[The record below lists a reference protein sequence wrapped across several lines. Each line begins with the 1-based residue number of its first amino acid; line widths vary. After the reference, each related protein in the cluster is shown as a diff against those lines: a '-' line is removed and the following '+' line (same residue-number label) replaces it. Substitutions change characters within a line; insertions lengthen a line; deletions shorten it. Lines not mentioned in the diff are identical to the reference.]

1 MAGEAVGINL
11 PVYNLSSVA
20 VTERNAQYPGD
31 PFTDDNGDGS
41 YNTYLGCNRAGA
53 CAPGIGINSG
63 NMAYL
68 TPQIGNENPQQ
79 FTLED
84 QAEAARIPQDSQHI
98 GGVAEAVTPGGE
110 LAQPVVPNFTPAVIP
125 VNMIVDPNGTP
136 DFNNTANMVV
146 VDTVAAPGAEMDSV
160 SGAVN
165 RSNVTTAVGDIA
177 WGDVPVA

>member
-1 MAGEAVGINL
+1 MAGESVGINL

-20 VTERNAQYPGD
+20 ATERNAEYPGT
-31 PFTDDNGDGS
+31 PFSDDNGDGS

-63 NMAYL
+63 NPAYL
-68 TPQIGNENPQQ
+68 DPQIGNENPQQ

-84 QAEAARIPQDSQHI
+84 QNEAGRTPQDSQHI

-110 LAQPVVPNFTPAVIP
+110 LAQPVVPNFTPAFVP

-146 VDTVAAPGAEMDSV
+146 VNTVAAPGAEMDSV
-160 SGAVN
+160 TGAVN

-177 WGDVPVA
+177 WGDVPIA